1 LSTTLAASNLIQKSP
16 LNPLNIG
23 RHLAC
28 GFAAALDAIDLSR
41 LTLDSEYVEERK
53 TKKDS
58 QQVDSLQEGVET
70 AGKLLFEGVL
80 EGISDVVKQPV
91 KEHRKKGFRGLP
103 VGLCRGILSGFFKP
117 LDAIRQCL
125 RALLQGIAACCMCH
139 FRRQPRR
146 AREHPHSREVPR
158 GDFLNHDPAWSLGSV
173 EGDNVNRMSSSNS
186 EMTRIH
192 LNRST
197 EPMVEHTSTMGHIRN
212 SEPALHGAAGLRVPR
227 LLFGEGGTLR
237 PFVPWHAELLLCLG
251 PSWTNGISGAWRLAG
266 DESDVSQVVLCMS
279 HARLLLVDLNKNTH
293 APIGRSS
300 TIFIDPMSSR
310 VLNSRK
316 LQWYRDSTKAMQQR
330 QQGVSRDFHNEA
342 AGRGLIRSAWR
353 CLSLS
358 WCRWRSRANVA
369 ASFEKPRQV
378 LDFWRWHDLAQ
389 VQIVEPFGSNSSG
402 FTDDPDWRLR
412 VEDAFGKVKEYT
424 LLTPVSKGE
433 LENVCNVV
441 NQAIAD
447 LRSF

>member
-1 LSTTLAASNLIQKSP
+1 
-16 LNPLNIG
+16 
-23 RHLAC
+23 
-28 GFAAALDAIDLSR
+28 LDAIDLSR
-41 LTLDSEYVEERK
+41 LTFDSEYVEERK

-70 AGKLLFEGVL
+70 AGKLLFEGFL

-125 RALLQGIAACCMCH
+125 RALLQGIAACCLCH

-146 AREHPHSREVPR
+146 AREHPHSREIPQ

-173 EGDNVNRMSSSNS
+173 EGYNVDRMSSGNS
-186 EMTRIH
+186 EIARSH
-192 LNRST
+192 LNPST
-197 EPMVEHTSTMGHIRN
+197 EPMVEHPSAMGHIRN

-251 PSWTNGISGAWRLAG
+251 PSWTNGICAAWRLAG
-266 DESDVSQVVLCMS
+266 DESDVNHVVLCMS
-279 HARLLLVDLNKNTH
+279 NARLLLVDLNKNKY

-300 TIFIDPMSSR
+300 TVLFDPMSSL
-310 VLNSRK
+310 VLGSKR
-316 LQWYRDSTKAMQQR
+316 LQCYRDSTKAMQQR
-330 QQGVSRDFHNEA
+330 QGSVSRGSTNLA

-358 WCRWRSRANVA
+358 WCRWRSRANDA

-389 VQIVEPFGSNSSG
+389 VQIVEPFGSSS

-412 VEDAFGKVKEYT
+412 VEDTFGKVKEYT
-424 LLTPVSKGE
+424 LLTPVSKEE